1 MRISD
6 WSSDVCSSDLAE
18 SRVGRTTNL
27 RDPVETGHGRFDG
40 RHVFS
45 TKTCDR
51 QFLDEADVAAGTPH
65 RLCDPEA
72 RLTLIAPLAH
82 VCRQPLRERGTD
94 QAPDNA
100 KRSAR
105 SEERR
110 VGKGWGSKCRS
121 RWSPDPEKKKNK
133 Q

>member
-1 MRISD
+1 MIPRPP
-6 WSSDVCSSDLAE
+6 SSTRTDTLLPYTTLFRS
-18 SRVGRTTNL
+18 GRTTNL

-72 RLTLIAPLAH
+72 RLTLIEPLAH
-82 VCRQPLRERGTD
+82 DAGAVCAFVNDMLD
-94 QAPDNA
+94 QIGRAH
-100 KRSAR
+100 
-105 SEERR
+105 
-110 VGKGWGSKCRS
+110 V
-121 RWSPDPEKKKNK
+121 
-133 Q
+133 

>member
-72 RLTLIAPLAH
+72 RLTLIEPLAH
-82 VCRQPLRERGTD
+82 DAGAVCAFVNDKIGRASCRERVWQYG
-94 QAPDNA
+94 
-100 KRSAR
+100 
-105 SEERR
+105 
-110 VGKGWGSKCRS
+110 
-121 RWSPDPEKKKNK
+121 
-133 Q
+133 

>member
-1 MRISD
+1 M
-6 WSSDVCSSDLAE
+6 
-18 SRVGRTTNL
+18 TNL

-72 RLTLIAPLAH
+72 RLTLIEPLAH
-82 VCRQPLRERGTD
+82 DAGAVCAFVNDMLDRSVLRRL
-94 QAPDNA
+94 AL
-100 KRSAR
+100 RSRATYQQHPSSYHR
-105 SEERR
+105 SEEHTSELQSLMRISYA
-110 VGKGWGSKCRS
+110 VFCL
-121 RWSPDPEKKKNK
+121 KKK
-133 Q
+133 

>member
-94 QAPDNA
+94 KAPDNA
-100 KRSAR
+100 KRSAKR
-105 SEERR
+105 SEEHTSELQSLMRNSYA
-110 VGKGWGSKCRS
+110 VFCLK
-121 RWSPDPEKKKNK
+121 
-133 Q
+133 

>member
-51 QFLDEADVAAGTPH
+51 QFLDEADVDAGKPH
-65 RLCDPEA
+65 RLCDAEA

-82 VCRQPLRERGTD
+82 VCRQ
-94 QAPDNA
+94 
-100 KRSAR
+100 SW
-105 SEERR
+105 EERR
-110 VGKGWGSKCRS
+110 AGQEWCRPGKY
-121 RWSPDPEKKKNK
+121 RWAPCQKKKKK

>member
-72 RLTLIAPLAH
+72 RLTLIEPLAH
-82 VCRQPLRERGTD
+82 EAGAEIGRTSCREREC
-94 QAPDNA
+94 PDVA
-100 KRSAR
+100 IM
-105 SEERR
+105 
-110 VGKGWGSKCRS
+110 VGAV
-121 RWSPDPEKKKNK
+121 PLKKKET
-133 Q
+133 